1 MFEQN
6 MNYFHADSSEKVQPL
21 PLTSPL
27 LTSPLLP
34 PLHFFFWLEM
44 TGAEEEGK
52 GGDGRRREVRRGDG
66 EREREGGRR
75 RGNRNGWRRRGEA
88 ETREMKGGK

>member
-1 MFEQN
+1 MLEQN

-21 PLTSPL
+21 PLTL
-27 LTSPLLP
+27 VTSPLLP

-66 EREREGGRR
+66 ERERERGREGGD
-75 RGNRNGWRRRGEA
+75 GGIEMDGSGE
-88 ETREMKGGK
+88 ERQKREMKGGK